1 MQAQENYEDL
11 YYGLG
16 SDDDNLV
23 KPMEEDFCEP
33 LQLAEESSVPA
44 HSSGSY
50 MTVTS
55 ELKGESID
63 LREPR
68 ITVTSRVDVN
78 TPIDPFSIN
87 ESSPTVSTT
96 SGAQIPTGQM
106 FSLNRHSCRRL
117 AKDIRRSTYTI
128 QQGDCDELPLI
139 ELTKVMARP
148 PGCSF
153 LGSKAVKV
161 PGIIGELGDV
171 STEVIVDSGSDITLI
186 SEKTW
191 KELRCRPK
199 IWTGQ

>member
-1 MQAQENYEDL
+1 MQAQENYENL

-16 SDDDNLV
+16 SDDNNLV
-23 KPMEEDFCEP
+23 KPMEEDFHEP

-44 HSSGSY
+44 RSSRSY

-63 LREPR
+63 LHESR
-68 ITVTSRVDVN
+68 IAVASRVDVD

-87 ESSPTVSTT
+87 KSSPTVSTT
-96 SGAQIPTGQM
+96 SGAQIPTSQM
-106 FSLNRHSCRRL
+106 FGLNCHSRRRL

-128 QQGDCDELPLI
+128 QQGDCDEPPLI
-139 ELTKVMARP
+139 ELTKVMAQP

-153 LGSKAVKV
+153 LGSKVVKV
-161 PGIIGELGDV
+161 LGIIGELGDV
-171 STEVIVDSGSDITLI
+171 STEVIVDSGSDIMLI

-191 KELRCRPK
+191 KELRC
-199 IWTGQ
+199 